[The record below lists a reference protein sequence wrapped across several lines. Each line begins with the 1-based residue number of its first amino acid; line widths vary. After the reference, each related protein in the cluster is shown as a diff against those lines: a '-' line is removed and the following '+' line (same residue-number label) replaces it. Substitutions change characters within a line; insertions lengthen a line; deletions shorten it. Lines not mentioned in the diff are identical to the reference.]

1 MRPQLDALA
10 HAYIYIQVAHA
21 DSNQPSSCFCG
32 WFLPD
37 ALHLACHF
45 PYRRLP
51 AVWLKLPTAPRG
63 QCACTRANSQPTHV
77 HCLPLLPLQW
87 MATGAIPCV
96 EGGGH
101 HRPNRHAELAR
112 TMFR

>member
-1 MRPQLDALA
+1 MGLGQTHALA
-10 HAYIYIQVAHA
+10 LHAPAHQGIA
-21 DSNQPSSCFCG
+21 SWCHTRLTDPST
-32 WFLPD
+32 LP
-37 ALHLACHF
+37 C
-45 PYRRLP
+45 P
-51 AVWLKLPTAPRG
+51 AA
-63 QCACTRANSQPTHV
+63 
-77 HCLPLLPLQW
+77 QW